1 MAASDDKAVMTLSAA
16 LLPLEMRK
24 TLSSLSME
32 YTPANNSEAW
42 YTKITTIGTGNQDLF
57 AANMFATS
65 PTAGGSGTYGST
77 RAGSDTTNV
86 INTITIANDL
96 VKFLFIQHLSVR
108 DDGTTGNTDDSI
120 YLTVDGSSPAHDNA
134 VSIEIGPGESWYCKL
149 NVPATNIHV
158 TSDPK
163 AFGDDASS
171 GSQTIQCYVAAII
184 SDVG

>member
-86 INTITIANDL
+86 INTITIAND
-96 VKFLFIQHLSVR
+96 FS
-108 DDGTTGNTDDSI
+108 DGDKAT
-120 YLTVDGSSPAHDNA
+120 LAGSPWRG
-134 VSIEIGPGESWYCKL
+134 IL
-149 NVPATNIHV
+149 NH
-158 TSDPK
+158 
-163 AFGDDASS
+163 DDAST
-171 GSQTIQCYVAAII
+171 GSVVLVHSSTFNSTVDDVNNNTYAIHG
-184 SDVG
+184 DLA